1 MGAGPHCCRGPCCS
15 SSTVRSTSA
24 STHAADMCARIDTSA
39 AAAGAR
45 SASGTRCEASG
56 VRVASS
62 NAATQQPPRG
72 CSRRST
78 PWKARPEAIRS
89 AWTQAAV
96 SAVVSAAAV
105 ASGLVLARVVTEAL
119 DRELLLAPAVAG
131 AGCFALLV
139 LPCRRCFPR
148 TAAAGAGWCAPPLH
162 AEAAAAAAATA
173 AAMAAALA

>member
-1 MGAGPHCCRGPCCS
+1 MGAGPHCCRGPCCN
-15 SSTVRSTSA
+15 SSTVWSSSA

-45 SASGTRCEASG
+45 SASEMRCEPRG
-56 VRVASS
+56 VHVASS

-72 CSRRST
+72 CSWRST

-96 SAVVSAAAV
+96 SAAASAAAV
-105 ASGLVLARVVTEAL
+105 ASGLVQARVVVEVL
-119 DRELLLAPAVAG
+119 GWELLAPTAAG

-139 LPCRRCFPR
+139 LPCCRCFPR
-148 TAAAGAGWCAPPLH
+148 TAATGAGWCGPPLP
-162 AEAAAAAAATA
+162 AEAAAATSTTA